1 MEPSIGRIV
10 HYIPQGS
17 TDCVAALIT
26 MVNNAEEGN
35 VNLITFP
42 PHAPPTL
49 FWNVPEAD
57 PVESP
62 NIVQNSWHWPEF
74 VL

>member
-1 MEPSIGRIV
+1 MEPSVGRIV
-10 HYIPQGS
+10 HYVPQGS
-17 TDCVAALIT
+17 EDCIAALVT
-26 MVNNAEEGN
+26 AVNNAEEGN

-49 FWNVPEAD
+49 FWNVPNKEGSDIA
-57 PVESP
+57 
-62 NIVQNSWHWPEF
+62 QNSWHWPEF

>member
-1 MEPSIGRIV
+1 MEPSVGRIV
-10 HYIPQGS
+10 HYVPNGS
-17 TDCVAALIT
+17 VDCIAALVT
-26 MVNNAEEGN
+26 AVNNAEEGN

-49 FWNVPEAD
+49 FWNVPNLEGA
-57 PVESP
+57 S
-62 NIVQNSWHWPEF
+62 IAQNSWHWPEF